1 MASPFCVFYGIH
13 YQWIYAIFIKPCKAI
28 IPSLIDHA
36 LLNIESRNKMPD
48 IEINLQSSTHT
59 CHQHARGH
67 VTRHHAVNIFNLNDE
82 REKPHCRFHHFY
94 LGTVV
99 VYTIHCTALHMYC
112 VPLRGL
118 WSVMMVAIVMWTAL
132 TRSPVQCSSHY
143 QHSALHSAYTRLGP
157 HTVDILPKS
166 SSHISTAVK
175 ISSWGL

>member
-1 MASPFCVFYGIH
+1 
-13 YQWIYAIFIKPCKAI
+13 
-28 IPSLIDHA
+28 
-36 LLNIESRNKMPD
+36 MPD

-59 CHQHARGH
+59 CHQLARGH
-67 VTRHHAVNIFNLNDE
+67 VTRHHAVNISNLNDE

-94 LGTVV
+94 LGTVD
-99 VYTIHCTALHMYC
+99 IHCTTLYH
-112 VPLRGL
+112 VSPLRGL

-132 TRSPVQCSSHY
+132 TRSVQCSSHY

-157 HTVDILPKS
+157 HTVDTVDILPKS